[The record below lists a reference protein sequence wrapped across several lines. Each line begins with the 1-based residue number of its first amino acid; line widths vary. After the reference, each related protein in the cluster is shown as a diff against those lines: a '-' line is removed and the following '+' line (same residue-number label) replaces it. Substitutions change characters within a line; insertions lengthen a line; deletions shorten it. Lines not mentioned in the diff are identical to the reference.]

1 MPVFVIDKP
10 LHLTSHDVVS
20 KARKLLKTRRVGHA
34 GTLDP
39 LATGV
44 LLLLTEEATKLSP
57 FLTTHHKSYLAWV
70 AFGAATPTL
79 DAEGPVSKEVR
90 GVSPDAKAIT
100 DHLPH
105 FLALRAQLPP
115 DYSAIKQAGV
125 KGYEAARRG
134 DPIALKPRP
143 AGYSEIQ
150 LLDTAPLL
158 SRLPRTFTVT
168 QDRWQPAETGTNFEL
183 PPPLGD
189 YPGALFY
196 LTVQAGTYIRAFA
209 RDLGELLDVPSHL
222 AGLVRVASG
231 NLTLQQATTLEA
243 LPSATGLPMAQAL
256 PYPIIQLEDSEVQ
269 RVRQG
274 QRLPLTFEGRVSLV
288 SESGGL
294 VAVAEAVG
302 EKMKLLRVWA

>member
-1 MPVFVIDKP
+1 VPVFVIDKP
-10 LHLTSHDVVS
+10 LHLTSHDVVG
-20 KARKLLKTRRVGHA
+20 KARKLLRTRRVGHA

-57 FLTTHHKSYLAWV
+57 FLIAHRKSYLAWV

-79 DAEGPVSKEVR
+79 DAEGPIIEE
-90 GVSPDAKAIT
+90 IT
-100 DHLPH
+100 LGTPEAETINDHLPH
-105 FLALRAQLPP
+105 FLALREQLPP
-115 DYSAIKQAGV
+115 QYSAIKKAGV

-134 DPIALKPRP
+134 ETISLEARP
-143 AGYSEIQ
+143 AGYSTIQ
-150 LLDTAPLL
+150 LLATAPSL
-158 SRLPRTFTVT
+158 SQLPKAFTVS
-168 QDRWQPAETGTNFEL
+168 QGSWHPAKTGIAFEL

-196 LTVQAGTYIRAFA
+196 LSVQAGTYIRAFA
-209 RDLGELLDVPSHL
+209 RDLGRLLNVPSHL

-243 LPSATGLPMAQAL
+243 LPSATGIPMAQAL

-288 SESGGL
+288 SESGDL
-294 VAVAEAVG
+294 VAVAEAID